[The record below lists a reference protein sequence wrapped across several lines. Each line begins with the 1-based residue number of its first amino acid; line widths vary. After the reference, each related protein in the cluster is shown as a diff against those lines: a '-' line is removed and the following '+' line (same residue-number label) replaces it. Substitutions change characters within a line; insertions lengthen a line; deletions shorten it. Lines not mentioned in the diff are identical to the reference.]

1 MQTKKSSIKNIY
13 LGIKFAFS
21 YFSIIPIKFKD
32 NDNLAHQEVL
42 ATMLTTLPMVGF
54 ILSSITVILYLT
66 LEQLSWY
73 GAIFSIIFY
82 MLLYGFIHTEAIID
96 VVDATYAKHS
106 GKDAYIIIKEP
117 TVGAIGVL
125 YGTGLSLLKIAGII
139 YLLLNNYLLEF
150 IAITMVS
157 RFSLLVVIKI
167 NQFHSEFIQQLKE
180 SLSYKYIAISMI
192 ITIIIGLFLTPSFI
206 YILIA
211 GVALSIAI
219 MQLIKSK
226 LGFLNGD
233 ALGATLEGIEILL
246 PLFIV
251 LLISR

>member
-32 NDNLAHQEVL
+32 NDNLTHQEVL
-42 ATMLTTLPMVGF
+42 ATMLTTLPIVGF
-54 ILSSITVILYLT
+54 ILSGMSVVLYLI

-125 YGTGLSLLKIAGII
+125 YGIGLVLLKISGVV
-139 YLLLNNYLLEF
+139 YLLLNNYFLEF
-150 IAITMVS
+150 IAIAIVS
-157 RFSLLVVIKI
+157 RLSLLVVIKM
-167 NQFHSEFIQQLKE
+167 NQFHSGFIQQLKE
-180 SLSYKYIAISMI
+180 SLSYKHITISMI
-192 ITIIIGLFLTPSFI
+192 ITITIGLFLTPNFI
-206 YILIA
+206 YILIT
-211 GVALSIAI
+211 GIALSIFI
-219 MQLIKSK
+219 IQFIKSK

-233 ALGATLEGIEILL
+233 ALGTTLEGVEILL
-246 PLFIV
+246 PLLIV